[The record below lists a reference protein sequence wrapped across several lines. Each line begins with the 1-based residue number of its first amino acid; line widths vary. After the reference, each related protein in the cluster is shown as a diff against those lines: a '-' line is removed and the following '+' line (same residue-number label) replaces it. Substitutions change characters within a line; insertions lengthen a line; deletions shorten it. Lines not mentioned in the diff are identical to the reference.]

1 MSKKLK
7 IQMIFPIYP
16 MNKMYYS
23 KYQKILSFE
32 RRLKMKKEYIFPEIT
47 IDILTAE
54 DILTSSIEDEL
65 PDDIPD
71 ELFL

>member
-1 MSKKLK
+1 
-7 IQMIFPIYP
+7 
-16 MNKMYYS
+16 
-23 KYQKILSFE
+23 
-32 RRLKMKKEYIFPEIT
+32 MKKEYFFPEIT

-54 DILTSSIEDEL
+54 DILTASREDELPDDIPDEL